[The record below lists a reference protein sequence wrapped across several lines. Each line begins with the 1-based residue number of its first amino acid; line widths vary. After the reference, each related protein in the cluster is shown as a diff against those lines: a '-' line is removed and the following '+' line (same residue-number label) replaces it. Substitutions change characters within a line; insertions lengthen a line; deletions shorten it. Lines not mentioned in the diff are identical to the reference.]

1 MCEYEEDTPQFQSC
15 ISRGEVS
22 WPHHTVLTEGP
33 GALLY
38 CNPVSVG
45 GSLAHAQ
52 WGSSLSLPS
61 RGAWKERE
69 GHLVDLWPN
78 SCRHSCSTEV
88 YPHPSL
94 RHAPIYVSYTSPV
107 HLLYISCTSP
117 VRLLYVSYTSPICPS
132 ISPLPCPPP
141 PPLLLVICF
150 QRYAYPGIWA
160 GLKPNP
166 VMLSL

>member
-1 MCEYEEDTPQFQSC
+1 M
-15 ISRGEVS
+15 
-22 WPHHTVLTEGP
+22 
-33 GALLY
+33 
-38 CNPVSVG
+38 
-45 GSLAHAQ
+45 AHAQ

-107 HLLYISCTSP
+107 HLLYVSCTSP
-117 VRLLYVSYTSPICPS
+117 IRLLYVSYMSQHLPPALSSSSSSSPSGHLFSEVRISRHLSRAETKPCYVKS
-132 ISPLPCPPP
+132 LKGNTFNAVIRAAVCVFRSKKEGLLWGLVVAWISP
-141 PPLLLVICF
+141 
-150 QRYAYPGIWA
+150 
-160 GLKPNP
+160 
-166 VMLSL
+166 